1 MGEPGMYSWR
11 NPWFRWS
18 LVSLVVLAVVSALV
32 GFVWLPSVHAD
43 YSAQGLWASICRAAG
58 VPSAWGDATSVA
70 RPGRQSTNVVLE
82 RSMARD
88 GTDAAAGHFPEDADP
103 ALAPAFDAA
112 LGVLA
117 GRGATLALNCTMCH
131 GAQGESMSNTPN
143 LAGQYPE
150 VVIKQLH
157 DYKSGKRSSAIM
169 EAISKNLPD
178 RDIDDLAAYFAY
190 LPKAR
195 TAPTSY
201 DESLPAL
208 VRVGDPLRN
217 IAPCISCH
225 GGVDQK
231 LGAPWLEGMPK
242 DYLVT
247 QLLAFA
253 KGERHNDSQAQMRNM
268 VRAITDRE
276 IDEVATF
283 YSRKA
288 SAAQGN

>member
-1 MGEPGMYSWR
+1 MGEHGMYSWR
-11 NPWFRWS
+11 NLWFRWS
-18 LVSLVVLAVVSALV
+18 LICIVALAVASALV

-58 VPSAWGDATSVA
+58 VPSAWGDAASIA
-70 RPGRQSTNVVLE
+70 RPGGLSTNVVLE
-82 RSMARD
+82 RSMARS
-88 GTDAAAGHFPEDADP
+88 GSDAA
-103 ALAPAFDAA
+103 
-112 LGVLA
+112 V

-131 GAQGESMSNTPN
+131 GALGESASNTPN

-150 VVIKQLH
+150 VVIKQLQ

-231 LGAPWLEGMPK
+231 LGAPWLEGLPK

-247 QLLAFA
+247 QLRAFA
-253 KGERHNDSQAQMRNM
+253 KGERRNDSEAQMRNM
-268 VRAITDRE
+268 VRAITDQE

-283 YSRKA
+283 YARKA
-288 SAAQGN
+288 SAGEGN

>member
-88 GTDAAAGHFPEDADP
+88 GTDAA
-103 ALAPAFDAA
+103 
-112 LGVLA
+112 V